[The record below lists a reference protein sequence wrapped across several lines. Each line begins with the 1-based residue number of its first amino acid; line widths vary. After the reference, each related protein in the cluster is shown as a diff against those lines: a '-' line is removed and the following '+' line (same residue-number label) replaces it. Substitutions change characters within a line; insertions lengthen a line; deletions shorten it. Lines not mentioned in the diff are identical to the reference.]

1 MSLITQHKEYERKE
15 KEVGEAAPDVEDFV
29 IYQLRVKSET
39 DDYLGIFRVLT
50 VFEIRGNLIL
60 NRDISED
67 MQSQKSASRLM
78 MSSLASFERTAGEG
92 NSLTRLSQMPQRLL
106 RVISELVNRNEFTSD
121 LEEVRV

>member
-15 KEVGEAAPDVEDFV
+15 KEVGEAVPDVEDFV

-67 MQSQKSASRLM
+67 MQS
-78 MSSLASFERTAGEG
+78 
-92 NSLTRLSQMPQRLL
+92 
-106 RVISELVNRNEFTSD
+106 
-121 LEEVRV
+121 

>member
-1 MSLITQHKEYERKE
+1 MTKFKDVMSLIAQHKEYERKE
-15 KEVGEAAPDVEDFV
+15 KEGGEAASDVEDFL

-67 MQSQKSASRLM
+67 MQS
-78 MSSLASFERTAGEG
+78 
-92 NSLTRLSQMPQRLL
+92 
-106 RVISELVNRNEFTSD
+106 
-121 LEEVRV
+121 